1 MTRLSLYNR
10 YDTWKA
16 SVRLSLCDHD
26 TYIHTTTNS
35 HFTQQ
40 AEARAILLIT
50 SWVLLNVVIEFR
62 RFDDEKLKASSN
74 EHNDK

>member
-1 MTRLSLYNR
+1 MESIGTLSL
-10 YDTWKA
+10 
-16 SVRLSLCDHD
+16 SV
-26 TYIHTTTNS
+26 TTTHTTTTTHS

-74 EHNDK
+74 EHSDK

>member
-1 MTRLSLYNR
+1 MT
-10 YDTWKA
+10 TM
-16 SVRLSLCDHD
+16 
-26 TYIHTTTNS
+26 HTTTNS
-35 HFTQQ
+35 HFITQQ